1 MRRLLLTFAA
11 ALPLAA
17 QTPLEWD
24 ATSPGASQIDA
35 YLQQKHSPMAGIGAT
50 LENLA
55 RQYNLDPRLI
65 VAISGAEST
74 FGQHVCA
81 LNNAW
86 NWFHKGSCPPSTF
99 VSYDEGLQH
108 VTKFMRKS
116 YLNKGYTTVPLIAG
130 KYCTSGCDNWV
141 PLVTR
146 FQQEMPSVVSAAAP
160 PSQSTQPPVQQPPQ
174 PAGQTP
180 AANPAPAQKSAP
192 GRIFGVPI
200 WALAFVGALIA
211 AGMVQRLLKGT

>member
-1 MRRLLLTFAA
+1 MRRVILLAAA
-11 ALPLAA
+11 ALRLAA

-24 ATSPGASQIDA
+24 PTSPGAAQIDA
-35 YLQQKHSPMAGIGAT
+35 YLQQKHSPRAGIGAT

-81 LNNAW
+81 ANNAW
-86 NWFHKGSCPPSTF
+86 NWFHKGSCPPSSF
-99 VSYDEGLQH
+99 ESYDEGLQH
-108 VTKFMRKS
+108 VTKFMRRS
-116 YLNKGYTTVPLIAG
+116 YLNKGYTSVPLIKE

-146 FQQEMPSVVSAAAP
+146 FQAEMPAAANAAAP
-160 PSQSTQPPVQQPPQ
+160 PAQTTQPPS
-174 PAGQTP
+174 PAPVTTP
-180 AANPAPAQKSAP
+180 ATPGAARKAAP

-200 WALAFVGALIA
+200 WALAFVGALLA
-211 AGMVQRLLKGT
+211 AGLVQKLLKGT